1 VPARKKQATAE
12 GTPPASRRTKSAA
25 TRKTSKTA
33 SAPTRRTAKA
43 PAATGNGSKYKQ
55 DLVVVESPA
64 KAKTINKYLGANFK
78 VLASYG
84 HVRDLPR
91 RRKPGEKVAGI
102 DIEGGW
108 LPTYV
113 VVDRADSN
121 GKGASRRR
129 TAKDILAEL
138 KREAAKS
145 NHIYLATDPDR
156 EGEAIAWHI
165 EDALGLDD
173 DPRVFRITFNE
184 ITRSAVQ
191 KALAQPGK
199 IDMDRVHAQEARRI
213 LDRVVGFPLS
223 GLLSKKVAKR
233 SSAGRVQS
241 VALRLVVDREREIEA
256 FVPSEYWKI
265 MALLAPEAD
274 ARLMEP
280 KPLSILLAKT
290 KGAAGSGE
298 PAANAASLD
307 ASHPAAN
314 AAGSP
319 KIPPGTFQAELVE
332 WDGKKFESANEETAT
347 NIARLLEQ
355 AQYAIAKL
363 EQKDRAEKP
372 QAPFTT
378 SSLQQTAFLRLRFSG
393 DRTMKTAQRLYE
405 GVDLGGE
412 GSVALITYM
421 RTDSTRISAEALQ
434 AVRQH
439 IDGKYGERYL
449 PDKPHAYASGK
460 SAQEAHE
467 AIRPTDLA
475 YTPER
480 VAQLGLAGDQLR
492 LYTLIYQRFVASQM
506 AAAVFAVTN
515 VEILA
520 APIGGG
526 TGVSPVGLFK
536 AQGKVLKFDGYRKV
550 LPPAGKQ
557 EDATLPALSAQQKLD
572 RLDLTASQHF
582 TQPPPRYNE
591 ASLVKALEKE
601 GIGRPSTYATII
613 HKITSPER
621 AYIEVKDRRFYAT
634 QIGKDVTD
642 LLIAHF
648 PRVMD
653 LKFTSH
659 MEEELDQIETK
670 QARYNE
676 VLNEFWG
683 PFSEALKTAEE
694 KMPSQRGAE
703 TGEMCPLCQKPLV
716 RNYSKKTHRYFIGCS
731 GFKEGCK
738 FIKPEEGEAA
748 RPQPVE
754 TEYTC
759 PTCGKTMLERMGKTG
774 PFLGCSGYPECKT
787 TMNFGPDGKPVLS
800 AVPTEHTCEKCGQQM
815 VIRQGKRGPF
825 LACTGYPKC
834 KNAKD
839 VDANGNPVKPID
851 TGIACEKCGSPMAVK
866 KGFRGPFLGCSNYP
880 KCRSTKPIP
889 AEMKEKLKD
898 LMPAPAAKKATPEVK
913 VEETCPECGGAMKL
927 RSARKGYFLGCA
939 KYPKCKGTREAPP
952 ELIEKV
958 QENGETT

>member
-1 VPARKKQATAE
+1 VPARKKQATQEA
-12 GTPPASRRTKSAA
+12 TPPAARRTKSASVRA
-25 TRKTSKTA
+25 TSKGATKTKT
-33 SAPTRRTAKA
+33 TRRTSKA
-43 PAATGNGSKYKQ
+43 PATAAARNGAKRVQ
-55 DLVVVESPA
+55 DLVIVESPA
-64 KAKTINKYLGANFK
+64 KAKTINKYLGAHFK

-129 TAKDILAEL
+129 TAKEILAEL

-184 ITRSAVQ
+184 ITRTAVQ
-191 KALAQPGK
+191 NALAQPGK

-223 GLLSKKVAKR
+223 GLLSKKVARR

-256 FVPSEYWKI
+256 FVPTEYWKI
-265 MALLAPEAD
+265 MALLAPAGTV
-274 ARLMEP
+274 ALEP
-280 KPLSILLAKT
+280 KPLSIVLADKV
-290 KGAAGSGE
+290 GAASRAAPEDGPARLAGPTPAKPAIQPGSF
-298 PAANAASLD
+298 L
-307 ASHPAAN
+307 
-314 AAGSP
+314 
-319 KIPPGTFQAELVE
+319 AELAQ
-332 WDGKKFESANEETAT
+332 WNGQKFEAANEETAST
-347 NIARLLEQ
+347 IARLLEQ
-355 AQYAIAKL
+355 ANYTVAKL

-378 SSLQQTAFLRLRFSG
+378 SSLQQTAFLRLRFHAE
-393 DRTMKTAQRLYE
+393 RTMKTAQRLYE
-405 GVDLGGE
+405 GVDLGSE

-421 RTDSTRISAEALQ
+421 RTDSTRVSADALQ
-434 AVRQH
+434 AVRAH
-439 IDGKYGERYL
+439 IDANYGTRYL
-449 PDKPHAYASGK
+449 PDKPHTYASGK

-467 AIRPTDLA
+467 AIRPTDLSF
-475 YTPER
+475 TPDR
-480 VAQLGLAGDQLR
+480 VAHLGLHGDQLR

-506 AAAVFAVTN
+506 APAIFAVTN
-515 VEILA
+515 VEVLA
-520 APIGGG
+520 RPTAEPRPFG
-526 TGVSPVGLFK
+526 SSNGLFK

-557 EDATLPALSAQQKLD
+557 EDATLPPLSEQQKLD

-621 AYIEVKDRRFYAT
+621 GYVEVKDRRFHAT
-634 QIGKDVTD
+634 KLGKEVTD
-642 LLIAHF
+642 LLIEHF
-648 PRVMD
+648 PNVMD
-653 LKFTSH
+653 LKFTSQV
-659 MEEELDQIETK
+659 EEELDQIETK

-683 PFSEALKTAEE
+683 PFSEALKSAED
-694 KMPSQRGAE
+694 KMPALRGGVE
-703 TGEMCPLCQKPLV
+703 TGETCPLCGKPLI

-731 GFKEGCK
+731 GFKDDPPCK
-738 FIKPEEGEAA
+738 FIKPEEGEEA

-754 TEYTC
+754 TEYKC

-800 AVPTEHTCEKCGQQM
+800 AVPTEHTCEKCGQPM
-815 VIRQGKRGPF
+815 VIRQGRRGPF

-839 VDANGNPVKPID
+839 VDAQGNPVQPID
-851 TGIACEKCGSPMAVK
+851 TGIVCEKCGSPMAIK

-880 KCRSTKPIP
+880 KCRSTKPLT
-889 AEMKEKLKD
+889 AELKEKLKD
-898 LMPAPAAKKATPEVK
+898 LLPAPAPKKTVPDVK
-913 VEETCPECGGAMKL
+913 VDETCPECGGPMKL
-927 RSARKGYFLGCA
+927 RSSRKGYFLGCA

-952 ELIEKV
+952 ELLE
-958 QENGETT
+958 QL